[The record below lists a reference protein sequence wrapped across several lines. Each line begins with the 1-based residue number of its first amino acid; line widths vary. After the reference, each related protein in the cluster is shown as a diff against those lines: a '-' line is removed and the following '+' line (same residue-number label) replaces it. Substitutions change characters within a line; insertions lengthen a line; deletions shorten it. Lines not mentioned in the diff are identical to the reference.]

1 MLDPVTAIGLAS
13 SIVAFVDFS
22 AKLVKG
28 SIEIYQASDGTLTEN
43 RSSQAVAV
51 AMERYAARL
60 VIRQPSQTGKEEKEL
75 VHLATKCHA
84 VCIEILGLL
93 GRIRPKDLSSKRQ
106 SLWAALKNKFH
117 EGEREELEK
126 QLDTYRRQLEL
137 HMSFETMISVD
148 TLSQYVRHNT
158 ESLNPLKAT
167 ISELSAIGID
177 TQESVRQLLDIQRT
191 AVYVNINNQILES
204 LEHDD
209 MDKRH
214 EMIEEAHEKT
224 FQWIFDVDGAARDG
238 KAGSHFPA
246 EHDWDSVDTLD
257 SDDSDGSADSSHE
270 RQKSR
275 RRKLKRESDME
286 RTKDEI
292 QMRQKSREKF
302 LTWLSVGTGIF
313 HISGKMGCGKSTLM
327 KFLSHHPETQTRL
340 NEWANGNQLVFAS
353 FFFWR
358 PGSDDQKSLQ
368 GLYRSLLHSVLKHH
382 HDLIPYIFPRA
393 WNEARESSLPP
404 QKTIKLSRDDIS
416 QAFGLLVS
424 SENICANHRFCFFVD
439 GLDEYQAR
447 TQDDH
452 MDLVKRLHSWT
463 TTFPSNV
470 KLCVSSREENL
481 FMNSFSEAQ
490 RLRLHTLTQYDIKA
504 YILERL
510 SSTENSRAMQAVA
523 KYIVKKASGVFFWVA
538 LVVRNIRMQWHLELE
553 PAELLEIVRGFPS
566 ELDDLYKHILK
577 ELDEFSR
584 KMAFQTLAMVPFVT
598 TSDSH
603 IYLDSLAYSFL
614 NDYNRNESFARED
627 RFKANLSKEKQEKKK
642 EVARARLSGWCRGLV
657 EFDSRGNIG
666 YAHRSVADFL
676 DANDVQEQMAASL
689 NGSHPVNIL
698 SELVLAKWKVQVSVG
713 EPLSSGYPY
722 DLMSLRLEHDLD
734 HEPFEFLRSMDAVF
748 EPELKCLDDSTLLG
762 DIEVQVQVRGSK
774 WNIAR
779 RQVAIEQNNRSAGKY
794 REKVRLSFAPLFFPL
809 LETNDYVLW
818 SIENDPKTTDTVSK
832 IALLFYAS
840 TVLPTYPV
848 LDMLLKLNIIS
859 PDMRVNL
866 MPDCGI
872 FWARDAYVP
881 STASESHSIW
891 QYFLAQEFYFWLYH
905 DEYYVTRRFAG
916 IVERFLRLGADAR
929 FRFSTVVVHYPIK
942 PNLECETEDT
952 FTFGNPN
959 EPETLSFRRK
969 WRHASY
975 YLDDRDEIDDVVGLD
990 NTFPKVET
998 WPWEP
1003 NELRR
1008 EISFAGWIRAMSD
1021 FPGKDNLLQLVEE
1034 RAHDCRSLAAST
1046 SSVKTKEAV
1055 SLDAEPIV
1063 LSKKYIGINWLYL
1076 LAGLLGLML
1085 VIFGYVT
1092 M

>member
-177 TQESVRQLLDIQRT
+177 TQESVRQLLDIQKT

-257 SDDSDGSADSSHE
+257 SDDSDD
-270 RQKSR
+270 
-275 RRKLKRESDME
+275 
-286 RTKDEI
+286 
-292 QMRQKSREKF
+292 
-302 LTWLSVGTGIF
+302 
-313 HISGKMGCGKSTLM
+313 
-327 KFLSHHPETQTRL
+327 
-340 NEWANGNQLVFAS
+340 GNQLVFAS

-642 EVARARLSGWCRGLV
+642 QVARARLSGWCRGLV

-676 DANDVQEQMAASL
+676 DANDVQEQMASSL

-794 REKVRLSFAPLFFPL
+794 REKVRLSFAPLFFPF

-916 IVERFLRLGADAR
+916 IVERFLRLGADPR

-1003 NELRR
+1003 NELCR

-1055 SLDAEPIV
+1055 SLDAEPIE
-1063 LSKKYIGINWLYL
+1063 LSKKYIGINWTYVGYL
-1076 LAGLLGLML
+1076 WLRYYIMGSYILLCIPDCGPSGPTMSSGGTNYRKGKRKLAVTTTNGVL
-1085 VIFGYVT
+1085 V
-1092 M
+1092 